1 MQKCYGI
8 SPIWRKS
15 AVFQKKSTGFAG
27 RVLSLRSRFDALAY
41 AFSLN
46 DLYATTLDAL
56 TSFPRKA
63 RREPTLVYE
72 LDASLC
78 AYALD
83 TPPFAYA

>member
-15 AVFQKKSTGFAG
+15 AVFSKKSTGFAG

-63 RREPTLVYE
+63 RREPTFVLV
-72 LDASLC
+72 LVAS
-78 AYALD
+78 
-83 TPPFAYA
+83 